1 VADQRTLKLGSTL
14 VMTVFHPAS
23 AHMPSENDAPI
34 DFDAIYRQYGRMV
47 ARWAA
52 RLGGPHISVE
62 DIVQEIFLVVSRR
75 LSGFRGEAKLST
87 WLFTIT
93 DQTIRNW
100 RRRERWRR
108 LVSRLT
114 RHIEDTTDAMQ
125 PTPVEA
131 IERHQAVERFYRI
144 LDEMPHRHRSL
155 LVLYEIEAQSA
166 NDIGQLMGLKPATV
180 RVRLHRARAEFLK
193 RLQALE
199 GEAP

>member
-1 VADQRTLKLGSTL
+1 
-14 VMTVFHPAS
+14 
-23 AHMPSENDAPI
+23 MPSEKDASL
-34 DFDAIYRQYGRMV
+34 DFDAIYRQYGRTV

-75 LSGFRGEAKLST
+75 LPGFRGEAKLST

-93 DQTIRNW
+93 DQTIRNR

-108 LVSRLT
+108 FVSRLT

-125 PTPVEA
+125 PTPLEE
-131 IERHQAVERFYRI
+131 IERHQAVDRFYRI

-155 LVLYEIEAQSA
+155 LVLFEIEAQSA
-166 NDIGQLMGLKPATV
+166 AEIGQLMDLKPATV
-180 RVRLHRARAEFLK
+180 RVRLHRARADFLK
-193 RLQALE
+193 RLRALE
-199 GEAP
+199 GATP

>member
-1 VADQRTLKLGSTL
+1 
-14 VMTVFHPAS
+14 
-23 AHMPSENDAPI
+23 MPSEKHASL
-34 DFDAIYRQYGRMV
+34 DFNAIYRQYGRTV

-75 LSGFRGEAKLST
+75 LPGFRGEAKLST

-108 LVSRLT
+108 FVSRLT
-114 RHIEDTTDAMQ
+114 RNLEDITDAMQ
-125 PTPVEA
+125 PTPVDE
-131 IERHQAVERFYRI
+131 IERHQAAERFYRI

-155 LVLYEIEAQSA
+155 LVLFEIEAQTA
-166 NDIGQLMGLKPATV
+166 DEIGQLMDLKPATV
-180 RVRLHRARAEFLK
+180 RVRLHRARADFLK
-193 RLQALE
+193 RLRALE
-199 GEAP
+199 GATP

>member
-1 VADQRTLKLGSTL
+1 
-14 VMTVFHPAS
+14 MTVFHPEATR
-23 AHMPSENDAPI
+23 MPSENDASF
-34 DFDAIYRQYGRMV
+34 DFDAIYRHYGRTV
-47 ARWAA
+47 ARWTA
-52 RLGGPHISVE
+52 RLGGPTISVE

-125 PTPVEA
+125 PTPVEE
-131 IERHQAVERFYRI
+131 IERHEAAERFYRI
-144 LDEMPHRHRSL
+144 LDEMPHRYRSL
-155 LVLYEIEAQSA
+155 LVLFEIEAQSA
-166 NDIGQLMGLKPATV
+166 NEIGQLMDLKPATV
-180 RVRLHRARAEFLK
+180 RVRLHRARTDFLK

-199 GEAP
+199 GETP